1 MKSIFLSL
9 VFSFCFVLC
18 HSQKPFYYK
27 EVIEVDT
34 TTTKEE
40 LFERARLWFNDNFTS
55 SNEVIQVAD
64 RNYGELVCRGII
76 PYNTTINE
84 LRSAIV
90 GEIRFDVKIYFKKGR
105 YKYEFTNFR
114 HEGTGG
120 YGWTTGNLNTQ
131 YPPISFGLLTVD
143 TLMPK
148 DRLSKTI
155 DYRWQNI
162 VWRDL
167 KLFAGGRSFELV
179 ELLKK
184 YMATP
189 APARKENW

>member
-1 MKSIFLSL
+1 MLFALFFLFGKSQQPL
-9 VFSFCFVLC
+9 
-18 HSQKPFYYK
+18 YYTQ
-27 EVIEVDT
+27 VIVIDST
-34 TTTKEE
+34 TSKEE
-40 LFERARLWFNDNFTS
+40 LFDRARLWFNNNFTS
-55 SNEVIQVAD
+55 SKEVIQVAD
-64 RNYGELVCRGII
+64 RNYGEMVCRGII

-114 HEGTGG
+114 HEGIGG
-120 YGWTTGNLNTQ
+120 YGWTSGNLNTQ
-131 YPPISFGLLTVD
+131 YPSISFGLLTMD

-155 DYRWQNI
+155 DYKWQNK
-162 VWRDL
+162 VWQDL

-184 YMATP
+184 YMTTP